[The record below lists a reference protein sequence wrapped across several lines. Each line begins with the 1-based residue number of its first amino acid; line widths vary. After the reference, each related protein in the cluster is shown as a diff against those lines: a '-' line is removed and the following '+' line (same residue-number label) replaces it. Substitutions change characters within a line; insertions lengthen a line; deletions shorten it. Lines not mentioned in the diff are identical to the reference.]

1 MKNLSD
7 ELQENEMSFGDMH
20 SPHLEVN
27 KRVRS
32 DVYDDPDTSRLFL
45 TTINAL
51 RSSLMQ

>member
-7 ELQENEMSFGDMH
+7 ELQENEIPFGDMH
-20 SPHLEVN
+20 LPHLEVN

-32 DVYDDPDTSRLFL
+32 DVYDDPVTSSLFL

-51 RSSLMQ
+51 QSSLMQ